1 MNDAVSRTKIVA
13 TVGPASTDPQTLEQL
28 VRAGVN
34 VFRLN
39 FSHGDHQEH
48 KGRLDAIRDIT
59 SRLGVPVAILQDL
72 PGPKIRLG
80 QFQNGEALLEPGK
93 RFVLDNDT
101 TLGTSER
108 CWITYSDLWQDAKPG
123 QRILLADGVREIRV
137 VSSAPGRVETE
148 VVVGGIISDRKG
160 VNLPDTRLRIPA
172 LTEKDRESLTWGL
185 EHRVDYMALSFVR
198 TAEDLQP
205 AREAIADSGSRTPLI
220 AKIEKPEAIENLDS
234 ILDVADGVMVAR
246 GDLGV
251 EVVPEKVPALQKEI
265 ILKANEK
272 DRIVITATQMLESM
286 IENPRPTRAEASDVA
301 NAIYD
306 GTDAIM
312 LSGETAVGK
321 FPVESVQMMRR
332 IALETENH
340 RFKCG
345 TSRQPLSFETES
357 LEKLVSHM
365 ASEASR
371 NNNTRAICAFTC
383 SGFTARLIAK
393 FRPPDPIYALTP
405 DETTFRQMA
414 LVWGVKP
421 ILVPKV
427 EDFEGILQIVNE
439 TFCKKLGFRPGD
451 VVVVVCGLPVPVR
464 GTTNTVRLHVLQPL

>member
-1 MNDAVSRTKIVA
+1 MNNATARTTIVA
-13 TVGPASTDPQTLEQL
+13 TVGPASSDPQMLEQL
-28 VRAGVN
+28 VCAGVN

-39 FSHGDHQEH
+39 FSHGKNEEH
-48 KGRLDAIRDIT
+48 LERLNAIRAIAARHEK
-59 SRLGVPVAILQDL
+59 SVAVLQDL

-80 QFQNGEALLEPGK
+80 QFRNGEALLEPGT
-93 RFVLDNDT
+93 RFVLDNDPT
-101 TLGTSER
+101 PGDAKR
-108 CWITYSDLWQDAKPG
+108 CAITYSELWKDVQKG
-123 QRILLADGVREIRV
+123 QRILLADGVRELRV
-137 VSSAPGRVETE
+137 LSMEEDRVETE
-148 VVVGGIISDRKG
+148 VVVGGVISDRKG
-160 VNLPDTRLRIPA
+160 VNLPETRLRIPA
-172 LTEKDRESLTWGL
+172 LTEKDRESLLWGI
-185 EHRVDYMALSFVR
+185 EHGVDYMALSFVR

-205 AREAIADSGSRTPLI
+205 AREALQAANSRTPLI
-220 AKIEKPEAIENLDS
+220 AKIEKPEAIRNLDS
-234 ILDVADGVMVAR
+234 ILDAADGVMVAR

-251 EVVPEKVPALQKEI
+251 EMVPEKVPALQKEI

-272 DRIVITATQMLESM
+272 DKIVITATQMLESM

-321 FPVESVQMMRR
+321 YPVQAVEMMRR
-332 IALETENH
+332 IALETEGH
-340 RFKCG
+340 RFQCSAGRK
-345 TSRQPLSFETES
+345 PLSFETES

-371 NNNTRAICAFTC
+371 NTNTRAICAFTC

-405 DETTFRQMA
+405 DETTLRQMA
-414 LVWGVKP
+414 LVWGVQP
-421 ILVPKV
+421 ILVPEV
-427 EDFEGILQIVNE
+427 EDFEGVLKIVNE
-439 TFCKKLGFRPGD
+439 TFCKRLGFQPGD

-464 GTTNTVRLHVLQPL
+464 GTTNTVRLHVLQSA